1 MVHSKRVF
9 LFFVGI
15 LFASL
20 FLTNFVSAYF
30 DLGYA
35 MDSAARSIQPVAQFF
50 LGGFDYTGQL
60 LFERFLVFIIIFSIT
75 FIALIKAPFFSNQ
88 RPAAVVLSVV
98 VPLLSVRYIN
108 FEWMNT
114 ILMSYQVFG
123 IALTSLLPFIIY
135 FFFLIGIAP
144 LDSPYSGVRKIGWI
158 LFGCVYLGLY
168 VTADNQFY
176 GQVYMWTAF
185 GALLF
190 FLIDGTIQDYY
201 RKQKLK
207 HHATRSLVDRTI
219 QLQTQINEL
228 ISQGA
233 AAKGHP
239 NKWRLDELQKE
250 MVDLN
255 KSILKG

>member
-1 MVHSKRVF
+1 MKNKKVF
-9 LFFVGI
+9 LSCISV

-75 FIALIKAPFFSNQ
+75 FIALIKAPFFKDQ
-88 RPAAVVLSVV
+88 RPAAIVLSVV

-123 IALTSLLPFIIY
+123 IALTSFVPFIIY
-135 FFFLIGIAP
+135 FFFLMGIAP
-144 LDSPYSGVRKIGWI
+144 NSSGVRKIGWI
-158 LFGCVYLGLY
+158 LFTCVYLGLY
-168 VTADNQFY
+168 TTADNQFY
-176 GQVYMWTAF
+176 GQVYIWTALVS
-185 GALLF
+185 LLF
-190 FLIDGTIQDYY
+190 LFLDGTIARTLMWNKIKASNKSSIQDAEVAIKRRMQELANDYANKIVDKDYY
-201 RKQKLK
+201 EARMTELKKQQKALFK
-207 HHATRSLVDRTI
+207 HTY
-219 QLQTQINEL
+219 
-228 ISQGA
+228 
-233 AAKGHP
+233 
-239 NKWRLDELQKE
+239 
-250 MVDLN
+250 
-255 KSILKG
+255 